1 MDSFAMTNV
10 SILVQNIDD
19 RAMLGMNTFTSS
31 DNMGISDLMVVYTL
45 DIKVNSSYLNN
56 KDISAK

>member
-1 MDSFAMTNV
+1 MTNV